1 MINECLLTAVDAGE
15 KAERI
20 HKYLTIRLFQH
31 DLPVYILS
39 LGLFPFFY
47 NSTGIKNQ
55 SPLFGKVR
63 DKPICV
69 SVTGAIQA
77 TAQFTLP
84 RLRCLRGVA

>member
-1 MINECLLTAVDAGE
+1 MLERKQKESINILRFDYFSTIYRFTFFLLGYF
-15 KAERI
+15 
-20 HKYLTIRLFQH
+20 H
-31 DLPVYILS
+31 
-39 LGLFPFFY
+39 FFY